1 MATPPNALLPIDDE
15 LRGALSREI
24 TYEDNLYFMRSLMG
38 AGIKTSQDTMDFL
51 GDMRATSKAM
61 SADNRRQI
69 KKLKRKDVMP
79 EAERQSRVDA
89 ATAAA
94 NQRADQLGKEVAAA
108 VAMNPSRAAGAIQA
122 AGREQSRMTGLA
134 AAKAETR
141 VDALE
146 AAREGQRVEE
156 LLTRE
161 DAEMQRKQART
172 KGKFDFVRDLL
183 QGAGQVVAATR
194 PRTRE
199 AQLETEA
206 LRGKKKG
213 EALTGKLDA
222 LDAKSRG
229 GLTDKQAE
237 RYQEKYDHLYGKRK
251 EIKASG
257 TAARTELDLLQR
269 AKQAE
274 EAARWARYT
283 PFSLGAQTP
292 KPLADWEKPTTG
304 LSVPPLKYK

>member
-1 MATPPNALLPIDDE
+1 MATKEDEE

-24 TYEDNLYFMRSLMG
+24 TYEDNLYFMRSIMG

-69 KKLKRKDVMP
+69 RALKGKDVMP

-94 NQRADQLGKEVAAA
+94 NQRADQLGKEVASA

-172 KGKFDFVRDLL
+172 KAHYDAVGKGRDTLAMLL
-183 QGAGQVVAATR
+183 GSRR
-194 PRTRE
+194 PRTRQ
-199 AQLETEA
+199 AQLETER
-206 LRGKKKG
+206 LSGKKKG
-213 EALTGKLDA
+213 EALTGKMEA
-222 LDAKSRG
+222 IEAKKSRREG
-229 GLTDKQAE
+229 GFTAGQTK
-237 RYQEKYDHLYGKRK
+237 RRQEKYKRLGEK
-251 EIKASG
+251 KAKAEASG
-257 TAARTELDLLQR
+257 TAAGKELDLLQR